1 MSIALFSAVTAA
13 CAEFALAGQIAL
25 PDGANARPAIEA
37 AAQHAEPARAP
48 SRDDAIVNRPA
59 EDPEGAVRALVF
71 ENESDQAVVEKVLD
85 FIRGLETMRGEFT
98 QVAPSGEISSGAF
111 HLRRPNQLRFEYAP
125 PSPLLIVATQGNVYV
140 RDNDLE
146 TTDLYP
152 IKKTPLRFLLSRKIE
167 LGDAK
172 VVGVD
177 RGVDTVAVTFASE
190 EEETEGELSLILEA
204 PDFALKQWA
213 VRDVQNGI
221 TVVTLDNVIRGE
233 KFRNNIFRIP
243 EAGGDFLKN

>member
-1 MSIALFSAVTAA
+1 MSIALLSAVTVA
-13 CAEFALAGQIAL
+13 CAEIAL
-25 PDGANARPAIEA
+25 SSAPAVSLAARASA
-37 AAQHAEPARAP
+37 AEQHAEPAPAP
-48 SRDDAIVNRPA
+48 SLNDAIVNRPVR
-59 EDPEGAVRALVF
+59 DPEGTERPLVF
-71 ENESDQAVVEKVLD
+71 ENETDEAVVEKVLE
-85 FIRGLETMRGEFT
+85 FIRGRDTMRGDFT
-98 QVAPSGEISSGAF
+98 QIAPSGEISSGAF

-146 TTDLYP
+146 TTDFYP
-152 IKKTPLRFLLSRKIE
+152 IKKTPLRFLLSRKVE
-167 LGDAK
+167 LGDAR

-190 EEETEGELSLILEA
+190 EEETEGELSVILQA
-204 PDFALKQWA
+204 PDFALRQWA

-221 TVVTLDNVIRGE
+221 TVVTLDNVTQGE
-233 KFRNNIFRIP
+233 RFRNNIFRIP